1 MPFGYIGQNQS
12 KQKVQNF
19 GVLSS
24 FEISHLEK
32 QGHAGGSLE
41 LISSQSWTSTT
52 NNITFT
58 NIKEDVYDVHL
69 IKVKAKPNGA
79 GGSFYYYTSGDN
91 GSTWATT
98 NGDYQWAIQRNYAS
112 GTFTES
118 RNSNA
123 GALEFYG
130 NAGAGDYARVNRYTY
145 VYNAGNSSKYTFF
158 TDHST
163 ADDTTHT
170 GFNSTFGGGVR
181 VSTSVVNAIQFETNV
196 GGGFLNGE
204 AFLYGVKQL

>member
-1 MPFGYIGQNQS
+1 MPFGYIGQNQPI
-12 KQKVQNF
+12 QKVKNS

-41 LISSQSWTSTT
+41 LIESQSWTTTT
-52 NNITFT
+52 NNLEFT
-58 NIKEDVYDVHL
+58 NLKEDVYDVHL
-69 IKVKAKPNGA
+69 IHIKAKPNGA
-79 GGSFYYYTSGDN
+79 GGSFYYRTSSNGGTSYDN
-91 GSTWATT
+91 T
-98 NGDYQWAIQRNYAS
+98 NGDYQFAIQRCYAS

-130 NAGAGDYARVNRYTY
+130 NAGAGDEARVNRYTY
-145 VYNAGNSSKYTFF
+145 MYNAGNSSKYTFF

-163 ADDTTHT
+163 ADDTTYT

-181 VSTSVVNAIQFETNV
+181 VSASVVNAIRFETNV

-204 AFLYGVKQL
+204 AFLFGVKQI